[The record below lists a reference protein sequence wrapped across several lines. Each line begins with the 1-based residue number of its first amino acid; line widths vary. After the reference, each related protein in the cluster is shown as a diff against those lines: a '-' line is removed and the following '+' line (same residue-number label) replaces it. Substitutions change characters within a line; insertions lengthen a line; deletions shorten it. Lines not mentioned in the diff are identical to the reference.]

1 MEKLFHLLQ
10 APRNSAEEELER
22 KPEQKEGEMCYKMLS
37 PVYDMTLYVMT
48 TWKLCIKPEKGCVL
62 QPSNTNKKD
71 GVHDA
76 HFSL

>member
-1 MEKLFHLLQ
+1 
-10 APRNSAEEELER
+10 
-22 KPEQKEGEMCYKMLS
+22 MCYKMLS
-37 PVYDMTLYVMT
+37 SVYDMTLYVMT

-71 GVHDA
+71 GIHDA